1 MGISDVCVI
10 PVTIMCTLQ
19 GVNCDTGIPH
29 TFYEGNICSVDQK
42 SVRTKSIYT
51 NSLSKIYQIYSI
63 PLAISMSKVPH
74 GQKVQKV
81 KKGSHKEL
89 SATDVLF
96 GY

>member
-1 MGISDVCVI
+1 MRQLIEFSTISKFKKQRKYGI
-10 PVTIMCTLQ
+10 L
-19 GVNCDTGIPH
+19 N
-29 TFYEGNICSVDQK
+29 QK

-74 GQKVQKV
+74 GQKVQKFQ
-81 KKGSHKEL
+81 KGPQKEL
-89 SATDVLF
+89 SAKDVLF